1 MNLMVIL
8 FHNRN
13 VFDLITIDKGH
24 QIEFLK
30 YTINW
35 LLSPTTQFI
44 LVDVSSFI
52 LGYFNY
58 HIKFEVESLLFVPC
72 CLNIF

>member
-1 MNLMVIL
+1 MAIIFNN
-8 FHNRN
+8 HY
-13 VFDLITIDKGH
+13 VFYVLTIDKGH

-44 LVDVSSFI
+44 CVYVSSLT

-58 HIKFEVESLLFVPC
+58 HIKFEVEILPCVPF
-72 CLNIF
+72 LVK